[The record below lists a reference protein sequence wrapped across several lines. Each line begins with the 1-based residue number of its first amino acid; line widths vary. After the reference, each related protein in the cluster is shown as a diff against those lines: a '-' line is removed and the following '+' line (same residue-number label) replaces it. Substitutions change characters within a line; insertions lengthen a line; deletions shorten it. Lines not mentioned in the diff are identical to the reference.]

1 MTKKVVRIEAV
12 ETREEP
18 NLYTRRPLTT
28 TVVTV
33 WRDYFED
40 GTYRDRR
47 VR

>member
-12 ETREEP
+12 ETRVEP
-18 NLYTRRPLTT
+18 NLYTRRPLHR

-33 WRDYFED
+33 WRDHYDD